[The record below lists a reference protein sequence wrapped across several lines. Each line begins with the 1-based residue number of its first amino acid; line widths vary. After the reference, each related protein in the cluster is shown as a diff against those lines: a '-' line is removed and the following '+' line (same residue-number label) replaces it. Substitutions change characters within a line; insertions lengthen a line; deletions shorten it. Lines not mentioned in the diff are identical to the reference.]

1 MSFGNGSGFIEW
13 SQEGCHGCRLQ
24 YQTGGGTGCHAGHQT
39 RTRSGARSRAYA
51 TPPDKT
57 VSAAPRVLQPNISA
71 ANYQQMDSERISKEV
86 IIDKGAGEIVFVS
99 VDKKSNQV
107 IDQYPEESRLRSR
120 AYLRAMD
127 TLKQDAKLL
136 DRRMETDRSV

>member
-1 MSFGNGSGFIEW
+1 M
-13 SQEGCHGCRLQ
+13 
-24 YQTGGGTGCHAGHQT
+24 
-39 RTRSGARSRAYA
+39 GADFNIKPVGAPVA
-51 TPPDKT
+51 TPVIRPAPEAVREAVPTQLPPDKT

-71 ANYQQMDSERISKEV
+71 ANYQQVDSDRISKEV

-127 TLKQDAKLL
+127 TLNQDAKLQN
-136 DRRMETDRSV
+136 

>member
-1 MSFGNGSGFIEW
+1 M
-13 SQEGCHGCRLQ
+13 
-24 YQTGGGTGCHAGHQT
+24 
-39 RTRSGARSRAYA
+39 GADFNIKPVGAPVA
-51 TPPDKT
+51 TPVIRPAPEAVREAVPTQLPPDKT
-57 VSAAPRVLQPNISA
+57 VSATPRLLQPNISA
-71 ANYQQMDSERISKEV
+71 ANYQQIDSERISKEV

-127 TLKQDAKLL
+127 TLKQDAKLYE
-136 DRRMETDRSV
+136 RRIETDRNA

>member
-1 MSFGNGSGFIEW
+1 M
-13 SQEGCHGCRLQ
+13 
-24 YQTGGGTGCHAGHQT
+24 
-39 RTRSGARSRAYA
+39 GADFNIKPVGAPVA
-51 TPPDKT
+51 TPVIRPAPEAVREAVPTQLPPDKT
-57 VSAAPRVLQPNISA
+57 VSAAPRLLQPNISA
-71 ANYQQMDSERISKEV
+71 ANYQQIDSERISKEV

-127 TLKQDAKLL
+127 TLKQDAKLYE
-136 DRRMETDRSV
+136 RRIETDRNA

>member
-1 MSFGNGSGFIEW
+1 M
-13 SQEGCHGCRLQ
+13 
-24 YQTGGGTGCHAGHQT
+24 
-39 RTRSGARSRAYA
+39 GADFNIKPVGAPVA
-51 TPPDKT
+51 TPVIRPAPEAVREAVPTQLPPDKT
-57 VSAAPRVLQPNISA
+57 VSAAPRALQPNISA
-71 ANYQQMDSERISKEV
+71 ANYQQVDSDRISKEV